1 MEKGTKGTTNQP
13 SSIKSNSS
21 KKSGKSRRKKP
32 GSTSSK
38 SKFKG
43 AIAELN
49 GHVFE
54 VHSESVKSSQFQRTV
69 DELSMYMA
77 RKYEHGGDISMM
89 LSDMQEFDFNKVKPK
104 APSTTGDVGDQRI
117 FEKQIDLHVKR
128 LAVYDQNKRA
138 LYMIIWG
145 QCSETMQAKIKTMD
159 DFKQMHSDRDSLS
172 LLTTIQGIMFNF
184 ERQNYPHLALHEAFA
199 IFYALKQ
206 HRHQSNSDYLTKFK
220 NLVNV
225 IDHYGGSIGN
235 HSRLVVDEVRRTH
248 NVSTVD
254 PASTEYQNAI
264 PDANSRYLAYVF

>member
-1 MEKGTKGTTNQP
+1 MTEKGTKGTTNQP

-104 APSTTGDVGDQRI
+104 APSTTGDVVDQRI
-117 FEKQIDLHVKR
+117 F
-128 LAVYDQNKRA
+128 
-138 LYMIIWG
+138 
-145 QCSETMQAKIKTMD
+145 
-159 DFKQMHSDRDSLS
+159 
-172 LLTTIQGIMFNF
+172 
-184 ERQNYPHLALHEAFA
+184 
-199 IFYALKQ
+199 
-206 HRHQSNSDYLTKFK
+206 
-220 NLVNV
+220 
-225 IDHYGGSIGN
+225 
-235 HSRLVVDEVRRTH
+235 
-248 NVSTVD
+248 
-254 PASTEYQNAI
+254 
-264 PDANSRYLAYVF
+264 